1 MAPGFDYV
9 NWKPY
14 GHRRGQRHS
23 DTDFAATCRAL
34 GPYVHTAVVSGCMG
48 REERLWTGAAEP
60 TGAPGRLAASRGGS
74 RVSLRYWGCCHC
86 KPLSALSVRPWLRCA
101 WSQYNRTDDG
111 VVELMSYYVWYI
123 PPDSELYVSTV
134 FTIPSSPLLVKF
146 SRFYLRVIVLEI
158 FWLSSSGFY
167 VHWHSEHG
175 RIPYV
180 V

>member
-74 RVSLRYWGCCHC
+74 RVSLRY
-86 KPLSALSVRPWLRCA
+86 
-101 WSQYNRTDDG
+101 
-111 VVELMSYYVWYI
+111 
-123 PPDSELYVSTV
+123 
-134 FTIPSSPLLVKF
+134 
-146 SRFYLRVIVLEI
+146 
-158 FWLSSSGFY
+158 
-167 VHWHSEHG
+167 
-175 RIPYV
+175 
-180 V
+180 